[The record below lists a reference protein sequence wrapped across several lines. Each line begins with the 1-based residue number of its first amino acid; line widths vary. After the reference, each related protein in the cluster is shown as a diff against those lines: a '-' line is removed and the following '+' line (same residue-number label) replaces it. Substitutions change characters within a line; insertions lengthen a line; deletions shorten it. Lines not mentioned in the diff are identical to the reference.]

1 MQSKLICF
9 FNAVPSVWYIW
20 CDCIKQCV
28 EQQNAVLNDDDINY
42 ITISISLKPDV
53 AVLISP
59 VSNVNVGENKE

>member
-1 MQSKLICF
+1 M
-9 FNAVPSVWYIW
+9 
-20 CDCIKQCV
+20 